1 MKYVIKYSGGPAYCV
16 WHGTVIVEAED
27 AAQAIH
33 KIENDIAC
41 IPASI
46 YAVNPQEQPP
56 SYKDIYH
63 PYTGE

>member
-1 MKYVIKYSGGPAYCV
+1 MKYVIKYSGGPADCV
-16 WHGTVIVEAED
+16 WRGTVIVEAEN

-46 YAVNPQEQPP
+46 DAVNPHEQSL